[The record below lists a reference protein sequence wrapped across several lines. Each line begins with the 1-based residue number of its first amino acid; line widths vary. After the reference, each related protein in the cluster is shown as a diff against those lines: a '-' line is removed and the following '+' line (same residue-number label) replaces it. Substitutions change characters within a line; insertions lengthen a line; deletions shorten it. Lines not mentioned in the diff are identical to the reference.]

1 MKTRVEP
8 PSETLPKFSRRAF
21 IASSAVLAGTGA
33 LVIGFRLYGPF
44 HSGHATHGAGTP
56 FDSWIRIYPDN
67 RAELVL
73 AKTEM
78 GQGVFTA
85 LPMVLADEAELDW
98 SQVSVL
104 QSEESTGTGGSSS
117 VRKSYLPLRQ
127 AGAQVRETMIS
138 VAAARWGVPR
148 EECVAQKSSVIH
160 RASGRVLSYGGL
172 VEQARQ
178 VSLPD
183 AKTVRLKAR
192 DEFTLI
198 GKPLAHLDIPDKA
211 TGRARFGLDARPQG
225 VVFAVVAQSPTVG
238 GTLIDFDPSRALE
251 IPGVLDVF
259 EIKSRD
265 GIRQVAIV
273 GKTTWAAIE
282 GRDALK
288 IRWNPG
294 PHAGESSE
302 AMTANMRATFDKPP
316 EWTWP
321 TPHATHTPIGPVKRI
336 ESIYEYPFL
345 AHAPIEPMNTTVHIQ
360 RDRCDVWTPTQDG
373 QGVGKTVA
381 KELGMPDSKITVHVM
396 FVGGGFGSRFNKT
409 YTVQA
414 ALIARQ
420 MKLPVQ
426 LVWTREDTIA
436 QDEFRQC
443 GGQKLRGSV
452 DSKGNVLSWSCHIVD
467 TSIAGPWGMPP
478 QAWEAPDLDTFL
490 YPIPDLHY
498 TYSQIHSAIKRGA
511 WRSVSE
517 SFNGFVL
524 ESFIDEL
531 AHAAKIDPYL
541 FRRRLLASDLPVPKS
556 TGQTQASALTPKQQQ
571 ARALLSVLDQVAE
584 KADWRSPLGNGRG
597 RGIAC
602 WRAYTTYIAQVAEVT
617 VTKDRFHVDRVVSVV
632 NCGQVLNP
640 NGVKAQIEGG
650 CTMGLSAA
658 LRETITIRNGV
669 AQEQNFNSYHLLRIP
684 DTPVFETYL
693 VDSNREPGGIGELG
707 ITLASPIVANAVFA
721 ATGKRLR
728 RLPFQL
734 DEALL

>member
-1 MKTRVEP
+1 VKTNIEP
-8 PSETLPKFSRRAF
+8 PSETPPKFSRRAF
-21 IASSAVLAGTGA
+21 IASSAVVACTGA
-33 LVIGFRLYGPF
+33 LVIGFKLYGPV
-44 HSGHATHGAGTP
+44 HSGEAPYNAGSP

-67 RAELVL
+67 RVELVL

-85 LPMVLADEAELDW
+85 LPMVLAEEAELDW
-98 SQVSVL
+98 SRVSVV
-104 QSEESTGTGGSSS
+104 QSEECTGTGGSGS
-117 VRKSYLPLRQ
+117 VRESYLPLRQ
-127 AGAQVRETMIS
+127 AGAQMRETMIAA
-138 VAAARWGVPR
+138 AAARWGISK
-148 EECVAQKSSVIH
+148 EECFARSGNVTH
-160 RASGRVLSYGGL
+160 RPSGRVLSYGSL
-172 VEQARQ
+172 IEHARRLP
-178 VSLPD
+178 LPD
-183 AKTVRLKAR
+183 AKAVRLKTSS
-192 DEFTLI
+192 EFTVL
-198 GKPLAHLDIPDKA
+198 GKPLPHLDIPDKT

-225 VVFAVVAQSPTVG
+225 LVFAVVAQSPTVG
-238 GTLIDFDPSRALE
+238 GTLVDFDRSRALE
-251 IPGVLDVF
+251 VPGVLDVF

-273 GKTTWAAIE
+273 ARTTWAAIE

-294 PHAGESSE
+294 PHADESSE
-302 AMTANMRATFDKPP
+302 AMTASMKASFDKPP

-321 TPHATHTPIGPVKRI
+321 TAHATRTPIGPVKQI
-336 ESIYEYPFL
+336 ESVYEYPFL
-345 AHAPIEPMNTTVHIQ
+345 AHTPIEPMNTTVHIQ

-373 QGVGKTVA
+373 QGVRKTVA
-381 KELGMPDSKITVHVM
+381 KELGMPESNITVHVM
-396 FVGGGFGSRFNKT
+396 FVGGGFGSRFNRA

-414 ALIARQ
+414 ALIAKQ
-420 MKLPVQ
+420 MNLPVQ
-426 LVWTREDTIA
+426 LVWTREDTIVN
-436 QDEFRQC
+436 DEFRQC
-443 GGQKLRGSV
+443 GGQKLRGAV

-478 QAWEAPDLDTFL
+478 QAWEAPDLDIFL

-541 FRRRLLASDLPVPKS
+541 FRRRLLASDMPSAKRS
-556 TGQTQASALTPKQQQ
+556 GQTGALTPKQQQ
-571 ARALLSVLDQVAE
+571 AQSLLAVLDQVAE
-584 KADWRSPLGNGRG
+584 KSDWRSPLDKGRG

-602 WRAYTTYIAQVAEVT
+602 WRAYTSYIAQVAEVT
-617 VTKDRFHVDRVVSVV
+617 MTKEQFHVDRVVSVV
-632 NCGQVLNP
+632 DCGQVLNP

-658 LRETITIRNGV
+658 LREAITIRNGV
-669 AQEQNFNSYHLLRIP
+669 VQEQNFNRYQLLRMP

-693 VDSNREPGGIGELG
+693 VDSNRDPGGIGELG
-707 ITLASPIVANAVFA
+707 ITLAAPIVANAVFA
-721 ATGKRLR
+721 ATGKRLK
-728 RLPFQL
+728 RLPFRL
-734 DEALL
+734 DEASL

>member
-1 MKTRVEP
+1 VKTNIEP

-21 IASSAVLAGTGA
+21 IASSAVVAGTGA
-33 LVIGFRLYGPF
+33 LVIGFRLYGPIHPAHTP
-44 HSGHATHGAGTP
+44 HSAENP

-85 LPMVLADEAELDW
+85 LPMVLAEEAELDW
-98 SQVSVL
+98 SRISVV
-104 QSEESTGTGGSSS
+104 QSEESTGTGGSGS
-117 VRKSYLPLRQ
+117 VRESYLPLRQ
-127 AGAQVRETMIS
+127 AGAQVREAMIS
-138 VAAARWGVPR
+138 AAAGRWGIPS
-148 EECVAQKSSVIH
+148 EECFARNGSVIH
-160 RASGRVLSYGGL
+160 HTSGRVLSYGSL
-172 VEQARQ
+172 VEHARG
-178 VSLPD
+178 VPLLD
-183 AKTVRLKAR
+183 AKAVRLKPR
-192 DEFTLI
+192 DKFSLI
-198 GKPLAHLDIPDKA
+198 GKALPHLDIPDKA
-211 TGRARFGLDARPQG
+211 TGRARFGLDARPVG
-225 VVFAVVAQSPTVG
+225 LVFAVVAQSPTVA
-238 GTLIDFDPSRALE
+238 GTLIDFDRSRALKL
-251 IPGVLDVF
+251 PGVLEVF

-265 GIRQVAIV
+265 GIRQVAVV
-273 GKTTWAAIE
+273 GTTTWAAIQ
-282 GRDALK
+282 GRDALQV
-288 IRWNPG
+288 RWNPG

-302 AMTANMRATFDKPP
+302 AMTASMKAAFDKPP

-321 TPHATHTPIGPVKRI
+321 TAHATATPAGPMKQI
-336 ESIYEYPFL
+336 ESVYEYPFL
-345 AHAPIEPMNTTVHIQ
+345 AHAPIEPMNTTVHVQ
-360 RDRCDVWTPTQDG
+360 ERRCEVWTPTQDG
-373 QGVGKTVA
+373 EGVRKTVA
-381 KELGMPDSKITVHVM
+381 KELGMPESNIKVHVS
-396 FVGGGFGSRFNKT
+396 FVGGGFGSRFNKA

-436 QDEFRQC
+436 HDEFRQC

-490 YPIPDLHY
+490 YPISDLHY
-498 TYSQIHSAIKRGA
+498 TYSQIHSAIRRGA

-531 AHAAKIDPYL
+531 AHAARIDPYL
-541 FRRRLLASDLPVPKS
+541 FRRRLLASDVPPLNPTAQ
-556 TGQTQASALTPKQQQ
+556 TGAGAPTPKQQQ
-571 ARALLSVLDQVAE
+571 AAALLTVLDQVAE
-584 KADWRSPLGNGRG
+584 KADWRSPLGKGRG

-602 WRAYTTYIAQVAEVT
+602 WRAYKTYIAQVAEVT
-617 VTKDRFHVDRVVSVV
+617 VTRDRFHVDRVISVV
-632 NCGQVLNP
+632 DCGQVLNP

-658 LRETITIRNGV
+658 LREAITIRNGV
-669 AQEQNFNSYHLLRIP
+669 AQEQNFNRYQLLRMP

-693 VDSNREPGGIGELG
+693 VDSDREPGGVGELG
-707 ITLASPIVANAVFA
+707 ITLAAPIVANAVFA
-721 ATGKRLR
+721 ATGERLK
-728 RLPFQL
+728 RLPFRL